1 MGNTS
6 SSPAPTTATATTS
19 RREPSAP
26 TRSRPLKTK
35 KRSIVDHPPL
45 LTGGQPS
52 HHPLPSNPIPIPIPG
67 PPPTLYNG
75 PPHGSNAQRST
86 PRNNDSADVVPDLL
100 SHNQHSHIHRPLQ
113 YTSTSSFGV
122 VRRAAANSSQD
133 GGPSSNNTW
142 QNHSERS
149 QASLGN
155 ANDIAAEK
163 ENEEGEIVRSSIPLR
178 LPQAMIAAANEGRL
192 PTIPQNDEK
201 DYEEEDGH
209 ETLLIPTTIV
219 WKSGGNDV
227 FLAGTFHPS
236 EWRARERLL
245 FEYVCVCAFRLDMCS
260 IICLSPKQSVNFD
273 TRRYNQH
280 SSWNL
285 SHQIYC

>member
-19 RREPSAP
+19 RRESLGP

-67 PPPTLYNG
+67 PAPTQYNG
-75 PPHGSNAQRST
+75 PPHGHGTNVQRPT

-100 SHNQHSHIHRPLQ
+100 SQNQHSHVHRPLQ

-133 GGPSSNNTW
+133 GGISSNNTW

-178 LPQAMIAAANEGRL
+178 LPQAIMAAADDGRL
-192 PTIPQNDEK
+192 PTIPQGAEGDS
-201 DYEEEDGH
+201 EEEDGH
-209 ETLLIPTTIV
+209 ETLIPTTIV

-227 FLAGTFHPS
+227 FLAGTFHPL
-236 EWRARERLL
+236 EWRARERLY
-245 FEYVCVCAFRLDMCS
+245 FEYVSCVCLCVFKVNICS
-260 IICLSPKQSVNFD
+260 LTCLSPKQSVDFD
-273 TRRYNQH
+273 TRCYN
-280 SSWNL
+280 
-285 SHQIYC
+285 